1 MIQRNPSISIS
12 GQVENAKMF
21 ITKKSEIIIIG
32 I

>member
-12 GQVENAKMF
+12 GQVGNAKMF